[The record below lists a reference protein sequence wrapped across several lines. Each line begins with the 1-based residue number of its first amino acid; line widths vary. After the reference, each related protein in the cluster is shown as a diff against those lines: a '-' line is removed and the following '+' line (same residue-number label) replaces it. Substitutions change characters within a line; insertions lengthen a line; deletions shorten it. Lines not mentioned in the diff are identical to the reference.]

1 MDENTQQK
9 EIQDGSSDAPE
20 SEAKPSAQVPVE
32 IESQVERIDQAIKE
46 VPEEH
51 REEVMSLVMERV
63 EVYHGPPPHPRIIRG
78 YEAVAPG
85 SAEKIINTFQEQVT
99 HRMDME
105 HKTVEAEIQSER
117 RGQWMGFTLTMAF
130 IVISAFLLM
139 MGKSIEGFLT
149 LGGTGSCIIG
159 LFIYGRYQAI
169 QGERKQ

>member
-1 MDENTQQK
+1 
-9 EIQDGSSDAPE
+9 
-20 SEAKPSAQVPVE
+20 
-32 IESQVERIDQAIKE
+32 
-46 VPEEH
+46 
-51 REEVMSLVMERV
+51 
-63 EVYHGPPPHPRIIRG
+63 
-78 YEAVAPG
+78 
-85 SAEKIINTFQEQVT
+85 
-99 HRMDME
+99 MDME